1 MDDHDS
7 VSEIQA
13 YMNMHRRIEGQ
24 GEPAFED
31 PVIQEKVWGNQ
42 WGLNNDVGQLRKVL
56 VHRPGIEWDV
66 MISGGEYM
74 PEMNA
79 ILGPDDMWYWKGK
92 IRPDIEKVQ
101 AQHDNLTEAIK
112 AEGIEIVEVIEPVPH
127 LTKTIYTRDTAVI
140 VKGGAVL

>member
-79 ILGPDDMWYWKGK
+79 ILGQDDMCIGK
-92 IRPDIEKVQ
+92 AKYDQISRKSRPSMI
-101 AQHDNLTEAIK
+101 T
-112 AEGIEIVEVIEPVPH
+112 
-127 LTKTIYTRDTAVI
+127 
-140 VKGGAVL
+140 